1 MNWHKKDVSLILPVK
16 IETAWKMGYGV
27 TGPTIWLW
35 GNPAGNDCFPV
46 LLLYPNFREMTQK
59 TVVGHFVTSSSFCQL
74 SDDLVKVLG
83 KPWHKVGWL
92 YAEFL
97 FNLWPILSLSVQKY
111 IWTCWKAKQLC
122 VVQVLINI
130 LETGQ
135 WTFGAGPFPLFW
147 VTHHKT
153 NYGVGKL

>member
-1 MNWHKKDVSLILPVK
+1 
-16 IETAWKMGYGV
+16 
-27 TGPTIWLW
+27 
-35 GNPAGNDCFPV
+35 
-46 LLLYPNFREMTQK
+46 MTQK
-59 TVVGHFVTSSSFCQL
+59 TVVGHFVMSSSFCQL

-97 FNLWPILSLSVQKY
+97 FLWPILSLSVQKY

-153 NYGVGKL
+153 NYGVGKLKSLWGGHGKNGNILSTPKEIPINIPSHIIPRSSAPGRHHIILVANHHSATLFLES